1 MSMCHTPSW
10 YRRTIEGI
18 PGVVRGRMPQR
29 PLILQVPRLNLS
41 RLFLMIK
48 RFESAFLNQ
57 GTRSKVLIEGAV
69 DGSSYELLG

>member
-1 MSMCHTPSW
+1 
-10 YRRTIEGI
+10 
-18 PGVVRGRMPQR
+18 MPQR